1 MTDTSISM
9 KSIEDLQHNPEDSNK
24 PYRFFVPS
32 YQRGYRWGKEEVSA
46 LMDDLSVFFDT
57 QTIHHDYC
65 LQPIVVKPR
74 EDGSYEVI
82 DGQQRLTTLLLLMQ
96 YSDPFKSGGNYSI
109 AYATR
114 PDSREFLHSLNA
126 DSPATSEHAE
136 DNPDFHHMALALETM
151 RNWAREHGK
160 DRPDMFNFLSVFRR
174 RTKVIWYEI
183 TSGKDESID
192 LFRKIN
198 VGKIP
203 LTNAELVKGL
213 LLSDDGFDAN
223 EKRAVANE
231 WDRMEHRLQDD
242 ALWCFLTN
250 DIEGEYQTRIDLIL
264 DIWLKAQDDAP
275 AIDHTHNRYAVF
287 NHVYGGGHD
296 NGCQTLL
303 RDMWRSCKE
312 IFANLEYWFENR
324 ELYHLIGYLVARR
337 KTDKKTDVL
346 DLYAQLSNCDKSE
359 LRGRLRTLIG
369 KDIDLEQ
376 IPDLTYNDSD
386 KTRNALLLF
395 NLLTL
400 NASTGSPHEIPIRP
414 L

>member
-1 MTDTSISM
+1 M
-9 KSIEDLQHNPEDSNK
+9 
-24 PYRFFVPS
+24 
-32 YQRGYRWGKEEVSA
+32 
-46 LMDDLSVFFDT
+46 
-57 QTIHHDYC
+57 
-65 LQPIVVKPR
+65 
-74 EDGSYEVI
+74 
-82 DGQQRLTTLLLLMQ
+82 
-96 YSDPFKSGGNYSI
+96 
-109 AYATR
+109 
-114 PDSREFLHSLNA
+114 
-126 DSPATSEHAE
+126 
-136 DNPDFHHMALALETM
+136 
-151 RNWAREHGK
+151 
-160 DRPDMFNFLSVFRR
+160 
-174 RTKVIWYEI
+174 
-183 TSGKDESID
+183 
-192 LFRKIN
+192 
-198 VGKIP
+198 GKIP

-275 AIDHTHNRYAVF
+275 AIDHTHNCYAVF

-400 NASTGSPHEIPIRP
+400 NASTGALMRFPFDRYKRERWDLEHVHATAGGPPTDKEVNGNGSRITSPSESRRMFFEGVLGLLSNATRERKAGTAPTRSMPSKNSSTARISAKRHATISGHGARLSSRTNWATRTASTIWSFCQASSTADTATQLHRKTP
-414 L
+414 LDHRCR

>member
-126 DSPATSEHAE
+126 DSPATPEHAE

-203 LTNAELVKGL
+203 PDQRGAGQGSAAIRRWLRRQRETRR
-213 LLSDDGFDAN
+213 SQ
-223 EKRAVANE
+223 
-231 WDRMEHRLQDD
+231 RMGPHG
-242 ALWCFLTN
+242 ASAA
-250 DIEGEYQTRIDLIL
+250 G
-264 DIWLKAQDDAP
+264 
-275 AIDHTHNRYAVF
+275 
-287 NHVYGGGHD
+287 
-296 NGCQTLL
+296 
-303 RDMWRSCKE
+303 
-312 IFANLEYWFENR
+312 
-324 ELYHLIGYLVARR
+324 RR
-337 KTDKKTDVL
+337 TMVL
-346 DLYAQLSNCDKSE
+346 
-359 LRGRLRTLIG
+359 
-369 KDIDLEQ
+369 
-376 IPDLTYNDSD
+376 PDQ
-386 KTRNALLLF
+386 
-395 NLLTL
+395 
-400 NASTGSPHEIPIRP
+400 
-414 L
+414 

>member
-1 MTDTSISM
+1 
-9 KSIEDLQHNPEDSNK
+9 
-24 PYRFFVPS
+24 
-32 YQRGYRWGKEEVSA
+32 
-46 LMDDLSVFFDT
+46 
-57 QTIHHDYC
+57 
-65 LQPIVVKPR
+65 
-74 EDGSYEVI
+74 
-82 DGQQRLTTLLLLMQ
+82 MQ

-126 DSPATSEHAE
+126 DSPATPEHAE

-324 ELYHLIGYLVARR
+324 ELYHLTAILSQDAKQTR
-337 KTDKKTDVL
+337 KPTCWTCTRNCPIATSL
-346 DLYAQLSNCDKSE
+346 NYADGSAHSLA
-359 LRGRLRTLIG
+359 RTL
-369 KDIDLEQ
+369 
-376 IPDLTYNDSD
+376 
-386 KTRNALLLF
+386 
-395 NLLTL
+395 TL
-400 NASTGSPHEIPIRP
+400 SRYPTSRTTTATKPGMRCFCSTC
-414 L
+414 